1 MSFFVNTLNNIGVEC
16 PKIIVETGTYLGH
29 GIKSYLERNYFN
41 KIYSI
46 ELSNKYYLLNKELF
60 KEQSNVELIEGD
72 SSVVIKDLVEKSL
85 LEDEPILF
93 YLDAHFSGGD
103 TAGENIFNGCP
114 LLNELESISNRT
126 VKGDV
131 IFIDDMRLMGNA
143 MWDGIDDGGI
153 YPRTYFDF
161 THVSAENIMK
171 AISKRNIRVIKMC
184 DNVDQLIIV
193 FD

>member
-16 PKIIVETGTYLGH
+16 PKIIVETGTYFGD
-29 GIKSYLERNYFN
+29 GIKNYLESNYFN

-46 ELSNKYYLLNKELF
+46 ELSNKYYLRSKELF
-60 KEQSNVELIEGD
+60 KQHSNVELIEGD